1 MIKKKH
7 LEMVLDNLKAHPN
20 PKVELEQYSTEGNL
34 ASELLMFARDDIK
47 NNIVVELGCGTGRFS
62 IGSLL
67 LGAKGAYGIDIDEES
82 VETAKYNLG
91 NIMEILEKFNLKYVI
106 ENLDKNKDEN
116 GVNDINELCKFETI
130 DIKEFSK
137 EKIFETFEIENM
149 VHLKGDEKIIVIQ
162 NPPFGAQTTNKFA
175 DRIFLEK
182 ALEVGDVVYTIHNT
196 PSREFIKKYVADN
209 ERNITHI
216 FQAYFRIPA
225 IYEFHKK
232 KFVNVPV
239 DIYRIE

>member
-1 MIKKKH
+1 MKKKH

-34 ASELLMFARDDIK
+34 ASELLMFARDDIQD
-47 NNIVVELGCGTGRFS
+47 NIIIELGCGTGRFS

-67 LGAKGAYGIDIDEES
+67 LGAKFAYGVDIDEES
-82 VETAKYNLG
+82 TKTANYNLK
-91 NIMEILEKFNLKYVI
+91 NMVNILEKFNLKYVL
-106 ENLDKNKDEN
+106 ENKNINNVEN
-116 GVNDINELCKFETI
+116 IC
-130 DIKEFSK
+130 
-137 EKIFETFEIENM
+137 IFETMDIKDVSKENILKKLEDLKNNEDINNFELN
-149 VHLKGDEKIIVIQ
+149 GNEKIIVIQ

-175 DRIFLEK
+175 DRVFLEK
-182 ALEVGDVVYTIHNT
+182 ALEVADVIYTIHNT
-196 PSREFIKKYVADN
+196 PSREFIKKYVSDN
-209 ERNITHI
+209 NRNITHI

-232 KFVNVPV
+232 KFVNIPV